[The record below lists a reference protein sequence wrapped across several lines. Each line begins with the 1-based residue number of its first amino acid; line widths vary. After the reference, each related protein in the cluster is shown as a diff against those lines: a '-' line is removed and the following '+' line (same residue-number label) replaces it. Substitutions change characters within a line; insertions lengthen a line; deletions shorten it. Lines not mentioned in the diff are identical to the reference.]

1 MKFPYHV
8 VHNGVSYPIGT
19 DVPIE
24 ETNGGGLN
32 APVVDVSGKADEV
45 KDDKPEVKDDVKPEK
60 VETRKY
66 TEEELDVPFFSL
78 KAMAKKEGLTLPEKA
93 KASEIREMLRAL

>member
-24 ETNGGGLN
+24 ETNGGLN
-32 APVVDVSGKADEV
+32 APVEVSGKADEV
-45 KDDKPEVKDDVKPEK
+45 KDDKPIIKDDTEAKTA
-60 VETRKY
+60 ETRKY

>member
-24 ETNGGGLN
+24 ETNGGLN
-32 APVVDVSGKADEV
+32 APVKVSGK
-45 KDDKPEVKDDVKPEK
+45 DDVVKEEERP
-60 VETRKY
+60 RKY
-66 TEEELDVPFFSL
+66 SEEDLKVPYFSL
-78 KAMAKKEGLTLPEKA
+78 KAMAEKEGIKLPEKPSGRDI
-93 KASEIREMLRAL
+93 KELLRAL